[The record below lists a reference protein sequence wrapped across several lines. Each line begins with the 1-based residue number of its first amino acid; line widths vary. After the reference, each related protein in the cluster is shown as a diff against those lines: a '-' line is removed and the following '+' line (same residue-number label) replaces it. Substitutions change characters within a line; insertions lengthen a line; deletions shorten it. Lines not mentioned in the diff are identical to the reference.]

1 MEYLKKERK
10 LNKIKLVLPKGSL
23 QETTLSIFKK
33 AGFEIYVHSRSY
45 YLTIDDPEIE
55 AVLLR
60 TQEIPKYVE
69 LGAFDAGI
77 AGKDWIV
84 ENKAEVVE
92 VCELTYSKIGFN
104 PVKIVI
110 AVPEKSNI
118 KSLKDLEGK
127 VIATELVNLTKS
139 YLKKNNIK
147 AKVEF
152 SFGAT
157 EVKAGNLVDA
167 IVEITETGSTLYS
180 HNLKIIDIIMEST
193 PRFIANKNS
202 WKNKWKRGKI
212 ENIALLLQGALL
224 AEGKV
229 GLKMNVEKKNL
240 NSILKILPAM
250 KKPTIS
256 NLTDKNWYAI
266 ETIIDKDKSKELI
279 PKLKKLGANGIVEY
293 PLNKV
298 I

>member
-1 MEYLKKERK
+1 MNKLK
-10 LNKIKLVLPKGSL
+10 IALPKGSL
-23 QETTLSIFKK
+23 QETTLMIFKN
-33 AGFEIYVHSRSY
+33 AGFEIYASSRSY
-45 YLTIDDPEIE
+45 YLSIDDPEIE
-55 AVLLR
+55 GVLLR
-60 TQEIPKYVE
+60 TQEIPRYVE

-84 ENKAEVVE
+84 ENRADIIEVS
-92 VCELTYSKIGFN
+92 ELTYSKVGFR
-104 PVKIVI
+104 PVKIVL
-110 AVPEKSNI
+110 AVPEKSDI
-118 KSLKDLEGK
+118 KSVKDLEGK
-127 VIATELVNLTKS
+127 IISTELVNLTKD
-139 YLKKNNIK
+139 YLKRNKVN

-157 EVKAGNLVDA
+157 EIKAGNLVDA

-180 HNLKIIDIIMEST
+180 HNLKIIDVIMEST
-193 PRFIANKNS
+193 PRLIANKNS
-202 WKNKWKRGKI
+202 WKDKWKREKI
-212 ENIALLLQGALL
+212 ENISLLLKGALE

-240 NSILKILPAM
+240 EKILKILPAI

-266 ETIIDKDKSKELI
+266 ETIIDKNKAKELI

>member
-1 MEYLKKERK
+1 M
-10 LNKIKLVLPKGSL
+10 NKIKLVLPKGSL

>member
-1 MEYLKKERK
+1 
-10 LNKIKLVLPKGSL
+10 LNKLKIALPKGSL
-23 QETTLSIFKK
+23 QETTLMLFKN
-33 AGFEIYVHSRSY
+33 AGFEIYASSRSY
-45 YLTIDDPEIE
+45 YLSIDDPEIE
-55 AVLLR
+55 GVLLR
-60 TQEIPKYVE
+60 PQEIPRYVE

-77 AGKDWIV
+77 SGKDWII
-84 ENKAEVVE
+84 ENRADVVE
-92 VCELTYSKIGFN
+92 VCELTYSKVGFR
-104 PVKIVI
+104 PVRIVV
-110 AVPEKSNI
+110 AVPEKSDI
-118 KSLKDLEGK
+118 KSVKDLEGK
-127 VIATELVNLTKS
+127 IISTELVNLTKD
-139 YLKKNNIK
+139 YLKRNKVN

-157 EVKAGNLVDA
+157 EIKAGNLVDA

-180 HNLKIIDIIMEST
+180 HNLKIIDVIMEST
-193 PRFIANKNS
+193 PRLIANKNS
-202 WKNKWKRGKI
+202 WKDKWKREKI
-212 ENIALLLQGALL
+212 ENISLLLKGALE

-240 NSILKILPAM
+240 EKILKFLPAI

-256 NLTDKNWYAI
+256 SLTDKNWYAI
-266 ETIIDKDKSKELI
+266 ETIIDKNKAKELI

>member
-1 MEYLKKERK
+1 V
-10 LNKIKLVLPKGSL
+10 NKIKLVLPKGSL
-23 QETTLSIFKK
+23 QETTLAIFKK
-33 AGFEIYVHSRSY
+33 AGFEIYLNSRSY
-45 YLTIDDPEIE
+45 YLSIDDPEIE
-55 AVLLR
+55 CVLLR
-60 TQEIPKYVE
+60 TQEIPRYVE

-77 AGKDWIV
+77 AGKDWIF
-84 ENKAEVVE
+84 ENKAKVVE
-92 VCELTYSKIGFN
+92 VCELTYSKIGFK
-104 PVKIVI
+104 PVKIVL

-118 KSLKDLEGK
+118 KSVKDLEGK
-127 VIATELVNLTKS
+127 IISTELVNLTKE
-139 YLKKNNIK
+139 YLKKNK
-147 AKVEF
+147 VRAKVEF

-157 EVKAGNLVDA
+157 EIKAGNLVDA

-180 HNLKIIDIIMEST
+180 HNLRIVDVIMEST

-202 WKNKWKRGKI
+202 WKDKWKREKI
-212 ENIALLLQGALL
+212 ENIALLLQGALQ

-240 NSILKILPAM
+240 KKILRILPAM

-256 NLTDKNWYAI
+256 PLTDENWYAI
-266 ETIIDKDKSKELI
+266 ETIIDKNKAKELI
-279 PKLKKLGANGIVEY
+279 PKLKRLGAQGIVEY